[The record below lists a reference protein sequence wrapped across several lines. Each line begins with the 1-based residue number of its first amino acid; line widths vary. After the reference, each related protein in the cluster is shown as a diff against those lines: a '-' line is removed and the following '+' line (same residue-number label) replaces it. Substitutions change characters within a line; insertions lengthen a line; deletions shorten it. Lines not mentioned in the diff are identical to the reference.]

1 MTDESVQGPHLGA
14 VDAVIAAL
22 QDQIDQ
28 LTSTL
33 EHHQR
38 LFERLRE
45 QGLLAASKPDDER
58 AS

>member
-1 MTDESVQGPHLGA
+1 MTDEAAQPA
-14 VDAVIAAL
+14 PPRTVDSTIAGL

-38 LFERLRE
+38 LFERLRA
-45 QGLLAASKPDDER
+45 QGLLAAGEPDDKR

>member
-1 MTDESVQGPHLGA
+1 MTDESAQRSQPGA
-14 VDAVIAAL
+14 VEGTIAGL

-33 EHHQR
+33 EYHQR
-38 LFERLRE
+38 LFERLRA
-45 QGLLAASKPDDER
+45 QGVLTAGEPDDER

>member
-1 MTDESVQGPHLGA
+1 MTDDSAQRSQPHT
-14 VDAVIAAL
+14 VDGVIAGL
-22 QDQIDQ
+22 QEQIDQ

-38 LFERLRE
+38 LFERLRA
-45 QGLLAASKPDDER
+45 QGVLTAGEPDDER

>member
-1 MTDESVQGPHLGA
+1 MTDEAAQPALPRT
-14 VDAVIAAL
+14 VDSTIAGL

-38 LFERLRE
+38 LFERLRA
-45 QGLLAASKPDDER
+45 QGVLAANEPDDER

>member
-1 MTDESVQGPHLGA
+1 MADESAQHSQAGT
-14 VDAVIAAL
+14 VDKAIAAL

-38 LFERLRE
+38 LFERLRA
-45 QGLLAASKPDDER
+45 QGVLAAGEPDDAR

>member
-1 MTDESVQGPHLGA
+1 MTDEPAQQPHTAESMVAG
-14 VDAVIAAL
+14 L

-38 LFERLRE
+38 LFERLRA
-45 QGLLAASKPDDER
+45 QGVLTAGEPDDER

>member
-1 MTDESVQGPHLGA
+1 MTDEAAQPAPPRTMDST
-14 VDAVIAAL
+14 IASL

-38 LFERLRE
+38 LFERLRA
-45 QGLLAASKPDDER
+45 QGVLTAGEPDDER
-58 AS
+58 AP

>member
-1 MTDESVQGPHLGA
+1 MTDEAAQPA
-14 VDAVIAAL
+14 PPRTVDSTIAGL

-28 LTSTL
+28 LTTTL

-38 LFERLRE
+38 LFERLRA
-45 QGLLAASKPDDER
+45 QGLFAAGEPDDKR

>member
-1 MTDESVQGPHLGA
+1 MTDEAAQPA
-14 VDAVIAAL
+14 PRTVDSTIAGL

-38 LFERLRE
+38 LFERLRA
-45 QGLLAASKPDDER
+45 QGLLASGEPDDER